1 MCLGSGRGALAAAML
16 ACRHHPTASPLKAIG
31 LGRAKGERQ
40 AWVKLGCPMEGE
52 KLLTLYRQ
60 LTKPALADA
69 HSLAAAV
76 AASSSG
82 D

>member
-1 MCLGSGRGALAAAML
+1 MFSTPQQR
-16 ACRHHPTASPLKAIG
+16 
-31 LGRAKGERQ
+31 
-40 AWVKLGCPMEGE
+40 VKLGCPLEGD

-60 LTKPALADA
+60 LNKPALADA

-82 D
+82 NCD